1 MALNTDT
8 RKSLFP
14 DAVYIPAQDAINDA
28 LALTLAQ
35 QGPAIEGD
43 APSVRV
49 PLCADMEAA
58 QVAEGATITETEAA
72 LSEIE
77 IHTRK
82 LALLTRMSYEAYS
95 HSDATNLLTDTMRR
109 SITNAADKAFLTN
122 AKGEDGTP
130 AGITNTEGI
139 VKPEG
144 SITDSLAPLL
154 EAIGEVGEHGGA
166 PSHVLLGYDAW
177 AKLMQIKDNVGNL
190 IFNPTVT
197 ADTATSVFGI
207 PFVRS
212 RFMPKNTL
220 MVIDSTDIVAS
231 VSDIRLQV
239 SDMPYFASDS
249 IGIRVIYRLGWGVA
263 HSNRHA
269 LLTVGTGE

>member
-139 VKPEG
+139 VKPED

-154 EAIGEVGEHGGA
+154 EAIGEVAWRRPISCVARIRRLGETH
-166 PSHVLLGYDAW
+166 
-177 AKLMQIKDNVGNL
+177 
-190 IFNPTVT
+190 
-197 ADTATSVFGI
+197 ADQGQ
-207 PFVRS
+207 R
-212 RFMPKNTL
+212 RK
-220 MVIDSTDIVAS
+220 
-231 VSDIRLQV
+231 SDFQ
-239 SDMPYFASDS
+239 SDS
-249 IGIRVIYRLGWGVA
+249 YRRHRHKRVRHPIR
-263 HSNRHA
+263 A
-269 LLTVGTGE
+269 L